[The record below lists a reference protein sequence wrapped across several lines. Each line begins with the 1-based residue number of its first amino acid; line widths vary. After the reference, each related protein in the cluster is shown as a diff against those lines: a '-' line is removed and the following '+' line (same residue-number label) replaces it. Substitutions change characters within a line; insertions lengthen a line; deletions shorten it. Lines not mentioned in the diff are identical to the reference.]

1 MSKLHINGTPV
12 TKGRAIPI
20 VVNGR
25 TRMVADS
32 KTKTY
37 ERQVGKA
44 WQDAELPKHTGPVE
58 VDILVFPDHVEVSVT
73 PLDDTGVSPLQG
85 DVDNYAKSILDGLN
99 NIAWVDDIQVYV
111 LNVVKVAYEQ

>member
-1 MSKLHINGTPV
+1 MRKLHINGTPV

-37 ERQVGKA
+37 ERHVGKA
-44 WQDAELPKHTGPVE
+44 WQDADLPKHTGPVE
-58 VDILVFPDHVEVSVT
+58 VDILVFPDHVEVAVT

-99 NIAWVDDIQVYV
+99 NIAWEDDIQVYV